1 MQYVNDVD
9 VSHEHGLVY
18 RYLLDSV
25 NWGQPVTVRV
35 NRGLPHPFSSHP
47 RLDLFVGSLS
57 PHKMMD
63 VGCTIC
69 HEGQGSATS
78 FQWASHTPNDPH
90 QMKEWKDEHGWFS
103 NHHWIFP
110 MRPERFLESSCLKCH
125 FAVTELEP
133 SERFPIRRHRNWSK
147 AITSSASL
155 AASAVTRSTA
165 STDRI
170 VAAGRTSASSRTT
183 APSRPACSL
192 TKP

>member
-1 MQYVNDVD
+1 
-9 VSHEHGLVY
+9 
-18 RYLLDSV
+18 
-25 NWGQPVTVRV
+25 
-35 NRGLPHPFSSHP
+35 
-47 RLDLFVGSLS
+47 
-57 PHKMMD
+57 MD

-133 SERFPIRRHRNWSK
+133 SERFPDPPAPKLVEGYNIIRQFGCFGCHEINGFDGPNRRRGPDIRVEPNYG
-147 AITSSASL
+147 AA
-155 AASAVTRSTA
+155 AASVLSDPALNDYERQLAEQVVEHPTR
-165 STDRI
+165 
-170 VAAGRTSASSRTT
+170 
-183 APSRPACSL
+183 SRPASCWPNCCPRCGGGCVGREGRCDYL
-192 TKP
+192 GDGQGAGATHA